1 MSENEVIPR
10 LDDRQ
15 RIQLSKTLSYI
26 LRHGAVKEKL
36 NMTDDGYILVNDILN
51 RPKLKEYTFDDVK
64 YVVDT
69 NDKQRFKMQQSAD
82 GLWWIRANQGHT
94 LATIK
99 VELQLIKEPLPSCVH
114 GTFSKNWQSIAIKSD
129 LVLQLESYDT
139 EKQGLKRMSRN
150 HIHFAPGMPGEDGV
164 ISGMRKSCD
173 VFIYV
178 DMARAIADGITFH
191 LSSNQVVL
199 TDGISGILE
208 PKYFCKVVDRKGTVL
223 LDNSSA

>member
-15 RIQLSKTLSYI
+15 RIQLSKALSYI

-36 NMTDDGYILVNDILN
+36 NMTADGYILVNDILN

-94 LATIK
+94 LATVK

-114 GTFSKNWQSIAIKSD
+114 GTFIKNWPSI
-129 LVLQLESYDT
+129 

-178 DMARAIADGITFH
+178 DMARAMADGITFQ
-191 LSSNQVVL
+191 LSANQVVL
-199 TDGISGILE
+199 TEGINGILE
-208 PKYFCKVVDRKGTVL
+208 PKYLSKVVDRKGTVL
-223 LDNSSA
+223 LDNSPA